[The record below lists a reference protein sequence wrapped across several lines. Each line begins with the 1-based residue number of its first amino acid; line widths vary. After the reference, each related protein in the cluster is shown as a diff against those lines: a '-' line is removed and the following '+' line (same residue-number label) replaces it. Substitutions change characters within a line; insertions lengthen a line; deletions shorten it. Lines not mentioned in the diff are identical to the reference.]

1 MTVSEVGDGSAT
13 ARAEITEILVRNCGL
28 NPEAATDAPTA
39 SLEELGLD
47 SLALLE
53 LQAVL
58 ADRFGVQI
66 PDESGQLT
74 IADLAAL
81 VESSSDHAASP
92 EPAGAASPAGLGHTE
107 NSVVIGAP
115 RPLVWEVTND
125 VTRWPD
131 LFTEYESVEVLQ
143 RRGETV
149 LFRLTMFPDEN
160 GMVWSWVS
168 ERTADP
174 DRFEVRA
181 HRVETG
187 PFEYMR
193 IHWRYEE
200 VPGGTRM
207 TWIQDFA
214 MRPSAPV
221 DDATMTERINA
232 NSKVQMGIIRDRV
245 ERIARERAAAAAA
258 ADALVG
264 GGPDTDPSTAG
275 PAPADDAA
283 TTATGGRHE

>member
-1 MTVSEVGDGSAT
+1 MTLPRVGEEPAT
-13 ARAEITEILVRNCGL
+13 AHAEITAILVRNCGL
-28 NPEAATDAPTA
+28 SPEAAADTPTA

-58 ADRFGVQI
+58 ADRFGVRI
-66 PDESGQLT
+66 PDESGNLT
-74 IADLAAL
+74 VADLVAL
-81 VESSSDHAASP
+81 VVPVAS
-92 EPAGAASPAGLGHTE
+92 AGTAPTEQATTEQATTEVGLTDGGAEIPGHTE
-107 NSVVIGAP
+107 NSIVIAAP
-115 RPLVWEVTND
+115 RPVVWEMTND

-149 LFRLTMFPDEN
+149 QFRLTMFPDDN
-160 GMVWSWVS
+160 GTVWSWVS
-168 ERTADP
+168 ERTTNP
-174 DRFEVRA
+174 GRYEVRA

-193 IHWRYEE
+193 IRWHYDE

-221 DDATMTERINA
+221 DDAAMTERINT
-232 NSKVQMGIIRDRV
+232 NSRIQLRIIRDRV
-245 ERIARERAAAAAA
+245 EQAARERAVVTATS
-258 ADALVG
+258 VTG
-264 GGPDTDPSTAG
+264 GGD
-275 PAPADDAA
+275 
-283 TTATGGRHE
+283 E

>member
-1 MTVSEVGDGSAT
+1 MTVPTSGDGPTT
-13 ARAEITEILVRNCGL
+13 ARAEIITILVRNCGL
-28 NPEAATDAPTA
+28 NPETA
-39 SLEELGLD
+39 SNASAASLGELGMD

-66 PDESGQLT
+66 PDDSAELT
-74 IADLAAL
+74 IEDLVAL
-81 VESSSDHAASP
+81 VERRDQDRPASP
-92 EPAGAASPAGLGHTE
+92 RPGAESAPAAAAEPATTSVSAGSAAVAEAGTDIPGHTE
-107 NSVVIGAP
+107 NSIVIAAP
-115 RPLVWEVTND
+115 RQLVWEVTND

-143 RRGETV
+143 QRDDTV
-149 LFRLTMFPDEN
+149 LFRLTMFPDAN
-160 GMVWSWVS
+160 GKVWSWVS

-174 DRFEVRA
+174 NRFEVRA

-193 IHWRYEE
+193 IRWHYEE

-221 DDATMTERINA
+221 DDAAMTERINA
-232 NSKVQMGIIRDRV
+232 NSKVQMSIIRDRV
-245 ERIARERAAAAAA
+245 EQIARERAATTT
-258 ADALVG
+258 V
-264 GGPDTDPSTAG
+264 TA
-275 PAPADDAA
+275 
-283 TTATGGRHE
+283 GGRHG